1 MQSTR
6 LTKLLEFLES
16 EPNDPFVL
24 YAIATEYN
32 TANVPEKAFEYYN
45 RLVAEHPSYI
55 GTYYH
60 LGKLLEKTKETEQA
74 ITIYQ
79 QGMAA
84 AREKRDMHAFSELQG
99 AYNSAAGLDYE
110 DD

>member
-6 LTKLLEFLES
+6 LAKLLEFLES

-32 TANVPEKAFEYYN
+32 TANDIEKAYEYYN
-45 RLVAEHPSYI
+45 KLINEHPAYV

-60 LGKLLEKTKETEQA
+60 LGKLLEKNNGREEA
-74 ITIYQ
+74 IVIYQ
-79 QGMAA
+79 KGMTA

>member
-6 LTKLLEFLES
+6 LIKLLEFLES
-16 EPNDPFVL
+16 DPNDPFVL
-24 YAIATEYN
+24 YALATEYN
-32 TANVPEKAFEYYN
+32 SANDIEKALEYY
-45 RLVAEHPSYI
+45 LILIKDHPNYV

-60 LGKLLEKTKETEQA
+60 LGKLYQKIGNTELALE
-74 ITIYQ
+74 IYQ
-79 QGMAA
+79 KGMAA
-84 AREKRDMHAFSELQG
+84 ARNKKDMHAFSELQG

>member
-6 LTKLLEFLES
+6 INKLLNFLES
-16 EPNDPFVL
+16 DPNDPFVL
-24 YAIATEYN
+24 YALATEYN
-32 TANVPEKAFEYYN
+32 TSNDTEKAFEYYYK
-45 RLVAEHPSYI
+45 LVNDHPDYV

-60 LGKLLEKTKETEQA
+60 LGKLLEKTQQQDQA
-74 ITIYQ
+74 IAVYQ
-79 QGMAA
+79 KGMTA
-84 AREKRDMHAFSELQG
+84 ARNKRDMHAFSELQG

>member
-1 MQSTR
+1 MKNSR
-6 LTKLLEFLES
+6 LSKLLEFLDNDS
-16 EPNDPFVL
+16 SDPFIL

-32 TANVPEKAFEYYN
+32 VLNDEQNAFLYYN
-45 RLVAEHPSYI
+45 RLVDEHPSYV

-60 LGKLLEKTKETEQA
+60 LGKLFEKTGGKEKA
-74 ITIYQ
+74 IMIYQ
-79 QGMAA
+79 KGMAV
-84 AREKRDMHAFSELQG
+84 ARQEGNRHAFSELQG

>member
-6 LTKLLEFLES
+6 LAKLLNFLES
-16 EPNDPFVL
+16 DPNDPFVL
-24 YAIATEYN
+24 YALATEYN
-32 TANVPEKAFEYYN
+32 SANDHEQAFHYYLK
-45 RLVAEHPSYI
+45 LVTSHPDYV

-60 LGKLLEKTKETEQA
+60 LGKLYEKTGQKELGIE
-74 ITIYQ
+74 IYQ
-79 QGMAA
+79 KGMLA
-84 AREKRDMHAFSELQG
+84 ARQKNDMHAFSELQG

>member
-6 LTKLLEFLES
+6 IDKLLEFLK
-16 EPNDPFVL
+16 NDPKDAFVL
-24 YAIATEYN
+24 YALATEYN
-32 TANVPEKAFEYYN
+32 SANDIDKAFEYY
-45 RLVAEHPSYI
+45 LELTKEHPDYV

-60 LGKLLEKTKETEQA
+60 LGKLYEKTQQKEEA
-74 ITIYQ
+74 IKIYQ
-79 QGMAA
+79 QGMTA
-84 AREKRDMHAFSELQG
+84 ARNKRDMHAFSELQG

>member
-6 LTKLLEFLES
+6 LDKLLNFLES
-16 EPNDPFVL
+16 DPNDPFVL
-24 YAIATEYN
+24 YALATEYN
-32 TANVPEKAFEYYN
+32 AANDRSKAFEYY
-45 RLVAEHPSYI
+45 LKLMKEHPDYV

-60 LGKLLEKTKETEQA
+60 LGKLYEKTDEKELA
-74 ITIYQ
+74 IETYQ
-79 QGMAA
+79 KGMIA
-84 AREKRDMHAFSELQG
+84 ARNKRDMHAFSELQG

>member
-1 MQSTR
+1 MQNTR

-32 TANVPEKAFEYYN
+32 TVNDAEKAFEYYN
-45 RLVAEHPSYI
+45 KLISEHPSYV

-60 LGKLLEKTKETEQA
+60 LGKLLEKTNQTEQA
-74 ITIYQ
+74 IAIYQ
-79 QGMAA
+79 RGMAA
-84 AREKRDMHAFSELQG
+84 AREKRDMHAYSELQG

>member
-6 LTKLLEFLES
+6 LAKLLNFLES
-16 EPNDPFVL
+16 DPNDPFVL
-24 YAIATEYN
+24 YALATEYN
-32 TANVPEKAFEYYN
+32 SANDQEQAFYYYLK
-45 RLVAEHPSYI
+45 LVSEHPDYV

-60 LGKLLEKTKETEQA
+60 LGKLYEKTGDKDTA
-74 ITIYQ
+74 IGIYQ
-79 QGMAA
+79 KGMLS
-84 AREKRDMHAFSELQG
+84 ARKKNDMHAYSELQG

>member
-6 LTKLLEFLES
+6 LNKLLTFLVT
-16 EPNDPFVL
+16 EPNDPFIL
-24 YAIATEYN
+24 YALATEYN
-32 TANVPEKAFEYYN
+32 SLNDTEQAFHYYLK
-45 RLVAEHPSYI
+45 LVEDHPLYV

-60 LGKLLEKTKETEQA
+60 LGKLYEKLGKLEDALK
-74 ITIYQ
+74 IYQ
-79 QGMAA
+79 LGLQKT
-84 AREKRDMHAFSELQG
+84 REKGDRHAFSELQG

>member
-6 LTKLLEFLES
+6 LAKLLEFLES
-16 EPNDPFVL
+16 DPNDPFVL
-24 YAIATEYN
+24 YALATEYN
-32 TANVPEKAFEYYN
+32 SSNETDKAFEYYN
-45 RLVAEHPSYI
+45 KLVSLHPDYV

-60 LGKLLEKTKETEQA
+60 LGKLLEKHNDTAQA
-74 ITIYQ
+74 IAIYQ
-79 QGMAA
+79 KGMEA
-84 AREKRDMHAFSELQG
+84 ARNKRDMHAFSELQG

>member
-6 LTKLLEFLES
+6 LAKLLEFLS
-16 EPNDPFVL
+16 NDPNDPFVL
-24 YAIATEYN
+24 YALATEYN
-32 TANVPEKAFEYYN
+32 TSNDTEKALEYY
-45 RLVAEHPSYI
+45 LKLITDHPDYV

-60 LGKLLEKTKETEQA
+60 LGKLYQKIGQAEQA
-74 ITIYQ
+74 LDIYQ
-79 QGMAA
+79 KGMIA
-84 AREKRDMHAFSELQG
+84 ARNKRDMHAFSELQG

>member
-6 LTKLLEFLES
+6 IEKLLNFLDS
-16 EPNDPFVL
+16 DPNDPFVL
-24 YAIATEYN
+24 YALATEYN
-32 TANVPEKAFEYYN
+32 SSNDIEKAFEYYLK
-45 RLVAEHPSYI
+45 LVAEHPQYV

-60 LGKLLEKTKETEQA
+60 LGKLYEKTDSKEKA
-74 ITIYQ
+74 IEIYQ
-79 QGMAA
+79 LGMTA
-84 AREKRDMHAFSELQG
+84 ARNKRDMHAFSELQG

>member
-6 LTKLLEFLES
+6 IEKLLNFLDS
-16 EPNDPFVL
+16 DPNDPFVL
-24 YAIATEYN
+24 YALATEYN
-32 TANVPEKAFEYYN
+32 SSNDIEKAFEYYLK
-45 RLVAEHPSYI
+45 LVSDHPTYV

-60 LGKLLEKTKETEQA
+60 LGKLYEKTQQKDQA
-74 ITIYQ
+74 IAIYQ

-84 AREKRDMHAFSELQG
+84 ARDKSDMHAFSELQG

>member
-6 LTKLLEFLES
+6 LNKLLEFLS
-16 EPNDPFVL
+16 SDPNDPFVL
-24 YAIATEYN
+24 YALATEYN
-32 TANVPEKAFEYYN
+32 SSNDIEKAFEYYLK
-45 RLVAEHPSYI
+45 LVAEHPDYV

-60 LGKLLEKTKETEQA
+60 LGKLYEKTNQKDEA
-74 ITIYQ
+74 IKVYQ
-79 QGMAA
+79 SGMNA
-84 AREKRDMHAFSELQG
+84 ARTKRDMHAFSELQG

>member
-6 LTKLLEFLES
+6 LTKLMEFLES
-16 EPNDPFVL
+16 DPNDPFIL

-32 TANVPEKAFEYYN
+32 SSDDVEKAFEYYLK
-45 RLVAEHPSYI
+45 LVAEHPEYV

-60 LGKLLEKTKETEQA
+60 LGKLYEKNSNSEAA
-74 ITIYQ
+74 IAIYQ
-79 QGMAA
+79 KGMTA
-84 AREKRDMHAFSELQG
+84 ARNKRDMHALSELQG
-99 AYNSAAGLDYE
+99 AFNTASGLDYE